1 MPLQGKGGEG
11 TKCSYSVT
19 TIIIVQRIKQNS
31 VSIIDLTLHHT
42 MQGLESIGPPGEAPS

>member
-1 MPLQGKGGEG
+1 MLLQGKGGEG

-19 TIIIVQRIKQNS
+19 TTIIVQCIKQNF